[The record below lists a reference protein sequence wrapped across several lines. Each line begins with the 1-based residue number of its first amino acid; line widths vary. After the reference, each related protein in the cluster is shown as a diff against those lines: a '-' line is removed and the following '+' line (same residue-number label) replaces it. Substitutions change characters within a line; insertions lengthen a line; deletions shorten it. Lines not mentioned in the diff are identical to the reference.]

1 MILPKPQFT
10 LLTIIWV
17 ALLGVAVPA
26 YSASE
31 DEKQATF
38 FVGRL
43 KYSNNDGND
52 CSETAA
58 ELAKLV
64 SQASTIHVQAEKKVR
79 TLDDEL
85 YDTPFLFMN
94 GHNDFVLLEAEL
106 ENLRRYLSHGGFV
119 LGSGCCTNPA
129 FPAAWRREFSRIF
142 PGSTVREIP
151 YDHLIYRA
159 FYKMPSLTSVEKHGE
174 IHLEGLFFK
183 DNLVAVMCQ
192 DGLCCS
198 FAMDASC
205 NKGHGVPPDEA
216 KKIALNIAV
225 FALTH

>member
-1 MILPKPQFT
+1 MITRLN
-10 LLTIIWV
+10 LLTIAV
-17 ALLGVAVPA
+17 LMFLGLSCGAD
-26 YSASE
+26 SAGKG
-31 DEKQATF
+31 EKEATF

-43 KYSNNDGND
+43 KYSNNDGDD
-52 CSETAA
+52 CSETAE
-58 ELAKLV
+58 ELARLV
-64 SQASTIHVQAEKKVR
+64 SRATTIHVQAEKKVR
-79 TLDDEL
+79 MLDEAL

-94 GHNDFVLLEAEL
+94 GHNDFVLSETEL

-142 PGSTVREIP
+142 PGSAVREIP
-151 YDHLIYRA
+151 YDHLIYRS
-159 FYKMPSLTSVEKHGE
+159 FYKMPSLHSADKKGE
-174 IHLEGLFFK
+174 IHLEGLFYK
-183 DNLVAVMCQ
+183 GNLVAVMCQ

-205 NKGHGVPPDEA
+205 NRGHGVPPEEA

>member
-1 MILPKPQFT
+1 MSTFFLRLL
-10 LLTIIWV
+10 LLT
-17 ALLGVAVPA
+17 AVLAPLPVRA
-26 YSASE
+26 AGS

-43 KYSNNDGND
+43 KFSDNDGDD
-52 CSETAA
+52 CGGTAE

-64 SQASTIHVQAEKKVR
+64 SRASTIQVQAEKKIR
-79 TLDDEL
+79 TVDDAL

-94 GHNDFVLLEAEL
+94 GHNDFVLSAPEIES
-106 ENLRRYLSHGGFV
+106 LRKYLTHGGFIMA
-119 LGSGCCTNPA
+119 SGCCTNPE

-142 PGSTVREIP
+142 PGSAVKNIP
-151 YDHLIYRA
+151 YDHLIYRS
-159 FYKMPSLTSVEKHGE
+159 FYKMESLQTQEKSGN
-174 IHLEGLFFK
+174 IYLEGVFFQ
-183 DNLVAVMCQ
+183 NHLVAVMCQ

-198 FAMDASC
+198 FAMDGSC
-205 NKGHGVPPDEA
+205 NSGRGVPPPEA